1 MHSTVAYG
9 TFTKPAGE
17 QLLTLFTTL
26 LQVSKL
32 KSLRVVLVATLN
44 VMPETANVVILFIF
58 LSVLFATVALSLF
71 MEEFSHCT
79 YQGAADRNGCLGI
92 YTSHDNMYPVPVV
105 WELPKRNFKNVFSG
119 LSTLLE
125 VSSAE
130 NWIPV
135 MWSAMDVTKKDTQP
149 RQNAEASNALLFV
162 TYLILVRLVILRL

>member
-1 MHSTVAYG
+1 
-9 TFTKPAGE
+9 
-17 QLLTLFTTL
+17 
-26 LQVSKL
+26 
-32 KSLRVVLVATLN
+32 
-44 VMPETANVVILFIF
+44 
-58 LSVLFATVALSLF
+58 
-71 MEEFSHCT
+71 
-79 YQGAADRNGCLGI
+79 
-92 YTSHDNMYPVPVV
+92 MYPVPVV

-162 TYLILVRLVILRL
+162 TYLILVRLVILRF